1 MYENI
6 LNAIKAFVQ
15 NYLDAMELYG
25 EALFR
30 SRGCGIYA

>member
-1 MYENI
+1 MYENFQ
-6 LNAIKAFVQ
+6 NAVKAFVQ
-15 NYLDAMELYG
+15 SYIDAMTQYG